1 MNWNTSRKKSTMR
14 ASLFPDF
21 PLSQVDNHLK
31 YIGDHPELIGNSTG
45 CLAGVDCRPSYMMNQ
60 AKAPD
65 NTGYSGNDGEVA
77 TPSGATSDPKPVSKK
92 EAVKEAHRQ
101 VGKQTER
108 GTGRKGSPMRGNTKK
123 GYRLDPPNPK
133 GTGLEKT
140 HRHVNWWDYTQGKR
154 KSGGRK
160 GYIPIKHKEGEN

>member
-108 GTGRKGSPMRGNTKK
+108 GTGRKGSPM
-123 GYRLDPPNPK
+123 
-133 GTGLEKT
+133 
-140 HRHVNWWDYTQGKR
+140 
-154 KSGGRK
+154 
-160 GYIPIKHKEGEN
+160 